1 MKPPRIPP
9 RAPIGDSF
17 KGVLQKLD
25 EAILL
30 AEAPLAGAEMLHEG
44 SLILRYGVVYLGKPH
59 LSIVPALLALDYG
72 AFKTGEEA
80 WDFLLNKSNLFP
92 RADVLGYGNDGA
104 DCQVFIKEL
113 DLMFPFHIL
122 AYSNAEANK
131 PLAQVNAVISGNTE
145 TLPPRLLEYAPIYPT
160 IEAWK
165 KASS

>member
-17 KGVLQKLD
+17 KGVLQKLG
-25 EAILL
+25 EAVLL
-30 AEAPLAGAEMLHEG
+30 AETPLAGAEILHDG
-44 SLILRYGVVYLGKPH
+44 SFILRYGVVYLGKPH

-72 AFKTGEEA
+72 AFKTGEDA

-92 RADVLGYGNDGA
+92 RADVIGYGNDGA
-104 DCQVFIKEL
+104 DCQVFVKEL

-122 AYSNAEANK
+122 AYGNAEASK
-131 PLAQVNAVISGNTE
+131 PLAQVAAVISDKPEN
-145 TLPPRLLEYAPIYPT
+145 LPPRLAEYAPNYPT

>member
-17 KGVLQKLD
+17 KGVLLKAED
-25 EAILL
+25 AFLL
-30 AEAPLAGAEMLHEG
+30 AESPLATAEIVYQG

-72 AFKTGEEA
+72 AFKTGEDA

-92 RADVLGYGNDGA
+92 RADVLGYGNDGSDA
-104 DCQVFIKEL
+104 QVFIKEL
-113 DLMFPFHIL
+113 DLLWPFDIL
-122 AYSNAEANK
+122 AYSNAETNK
-131 PLAQVNAVISGNTE
+131 PLAKIAAVISEKRE
-145 TLPPRLLEYAPIYPT
+145 TLPPRLAEYAPIYPR